1 MSNSPQPFDA
11 FAQQSAADLAR
22 RVPPSDAR
30 FARSASCASIEEDIT
45 FVGTRI
51 WTADPTHP
59 RAQSITMRGGIIV
72 AVDAPPTGKIVELG
86 TQFLCPAFLDAH
98 LHVTLGAATLAQCDL
113 SGCSTRAEFEA
124 RIARHAAGLKAQEH
138 VDQKHADQENTGQN
152 AHRGA
157 TPDNSAWLVGF
168 GWNESDWRGD
178 APDLTWL
185 AAAGNR
191 PAVAWRMDQH
201 ACVVNSAALALL
213 DTTPIAGG
221 EIEPE
226 RGIFREQAAWKRVIP
241 AIPAPSISAKRAN
254 LAKACAYLHSL
265 GLAGGG
271 SMEYLCDI
279 HDVYLP
285 TLDALTFRIR
295 ATVLDRDWPLDA
307 PPTLPAAARAGHP
320 YFHIVGL
327 KTFADGTLGSRTA
340 WMLEPYADAP
350 QTNGL
355 AMEHTLRGE
364 LAAWMRTA
372 QKLGLSPSIHAIGD
386 RAARELLD
394 ACDACAD
401 HPAPRLEHMQTLARE
416 DVPRLAGRFAS
427 MQPLHKAD
435 DARQA
440 LARLGAARIERFFPF
455 RALLAHGARLAFG
468 SDWPIVSPDPLLGI
482 KAAVTGLDLDG
493 RPFATEHSISVEAAL
508 AAYTRVPAEMLGF
521 PSGMLRAGRAAD
533 FVVLDQ
539 SPFEIDWTRELPKVR
554 ATFVDGRAM
563 FVEHAILA
571 PASHNA

>member
-11 FAQQSAADLAR
+11 FAQQSATDFAHRVAQNGAR
-22 RVPPSDAR
+22 LGA
-30 FARSASCASIEEDIT
+30 SASRGPLDEDIT
-45 FVGTRI
+45 FVGARI
-51 WTADPTHP
+51 WTADPTYP
-59 RAQSITMRGGIIV
+59 RAQSVTMRGGVIV
-72 AVDAPPTGKIVELG
+72 AVDAPPTGRVVELG
-86 TQFLCPAFLDAH
+86 TRFLCPAFLDAH

-124 RIARHAAGLKAQEH
+124 RIARHAALLDAQGQA
-138 VDQKHADQENTGQN
+138 VHAGN
-152 AHRGA
+152 AGNAGNHAHASSAGK
-157 TPDNSAWLVGF
+157 DSAWLVGF

-178 APDLTWL
+178 APDLSWL
-185 AAAGNR
+185 AAASDR

-221 EIEPE
+221 EIEPA

-241 AIPAPSISAKRAN
+241 AIPAPSVAAKRAN

-295 ATVLDRDWPLDA
+295 ATVLDRDWPLDV
-307 PPTLPAAARAGHP
+307 PPTFPAAARAGHP
-320 YFHIVGL
+320 YLDIVGL

-350 QTNGL
+350 QTDGL

-364 LAAWMRTA
+364 LAAWMRA
-372 QKLGLSPSIHAIGD
+372 VQKLGLSPSIHAIGD

-416 DVPRLAGRFAS
+416 DVPRLAGRFSS

-521 PSGMLRAGRAAD
+521 PGGMLRAGRAAD

-539 SPFEIDWTRELPKVR
+539 SPLEIDWTRELPKVL

-563 FVEHAILA
+563 FVENAILA
-571 PASHNA
+571 PASRNA